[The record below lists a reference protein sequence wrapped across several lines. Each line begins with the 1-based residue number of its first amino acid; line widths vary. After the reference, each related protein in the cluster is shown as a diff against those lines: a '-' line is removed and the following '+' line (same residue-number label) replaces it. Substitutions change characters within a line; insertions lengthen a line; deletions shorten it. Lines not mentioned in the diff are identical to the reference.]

1 MATKLPDPSVVD
13 PWILELQK
21 AAELP
26 QALMKGTLG
35 MQAAKEKWL
44 PQNPHEFPDDYE
56 YRLKT
61 ARLRNYFKRTVQNSV
76 GKLFAKPFQVEGGLP
91 VIQPI
96 MWDVDQE
103 GTDVQAFA
111 KDLLTQALANC
122 GLGLYLVD
130 RGKNDGTAAADQ
142 TRATAPYW
150 LPIPLQ
156 DWIALRSYVG
166 NDGQRVISQL
176 RYYRTIE
183 KPVNEFET
191 AYVRQIRVVERDRW
205 RVYEQQRVPRTQKV
219 VWTQVDE
226 GANTLGKVTLVPLY
240 LTRNGFFSAENPL
253 ADLADMNLEHYQIRS
268 EQRRSLQVNS
278 FPILTVINYE
288 GSLDDI
294 VLGPNSIF
302 GIKGEKSD
310 VKFVESNGRHLEAAR
325 NELNDLVDQ
334 MRAFGAQFDKPGE
347 AGTVESASG
356 RQIDAQEATTTLQLW
371 ALSLK
376 DSIEVGLGYTVEWL
390 GQDPNKLENTGK
402 VNMSLD
408 FTRQLSIEGLK
419 LILEARKL
427 GDLSRKQFLEIYRQ
441 SSLIGEDFS
450 FNDNEEE
457 IDDEGLDLIPATR
470 QPTTTTTTSAA

>member
-1 MATKLPDPSVVD
+1 MPSPKLPDPSVVD

-26 QALMKGTLG
+26 QTLMQGSG
-35 MQAAKEKWL
+35 AMQKAREKWL
-44 PQNPHEFPDDYE
+44 PQNPHEFPEDYD

-96 MWDVDQE
+96 CWDVDQE
-103 GTDVQAFA
+103 GTDIQAFA
-111 KDLLTQALANC
+111 KDLLTHALSGC
-122 GLGLYLVD
+122 GLGLFLVD
-130 RGKNDGTAAADQ
+130 RGKHDGTAAADQ
-142 TRATAPYW
+142 NRATAPYW

-183 KPVNEFET
+183 REVNEFET
-191 AYVRQIRVVERDRW
+191 EYVRQIRVVERDQW
-205 RVYEQQRVPRTQKV
+205 RVYEQKKVPRTQRTAWV
-219 VWTQVDE
+219 EVDQ
-226 GANTLGKVTLVPLY
+226 GPNALGKVTLVPLY
-240 LTRNGFFSAENPL
+240 LTRTGFFTAENPL
-253 ADLADMNLEHYQIRS
+253 ESLADMNLEHFQIRS

-278 FPILTVINYE
+278 FPILTVINYD
-288 GSLDDI
+288 GDLKDI

-334 MRAFGAQFDKPGE
+334 MRAFGASLDKPGE
-347 AGTVESASG
+347 VGQVESASG
-356 RQIDAQEATTTLQLW
+356 RIIDAQDATTQLQLW

-376 DSIEVGLGYTVEWL
+376 DSIELGLAYTVEWL
-390 GQDPNKLENTGK
+390 GGDANNLDQTGR
-402 VNMSLD
+402 VNLALD
-408 FTRQLSIEGLK
+408 FTRALSESGVK

-427 GDLSRKQFLEIYRQ
+427 GDLSRRQMLEVYRQ
-441 SSLIGEDFS
+441 SSLLPEDFNYER
-450 FNDNEEE
+450 NDEEL
-457 IDDEGLDLIPATR
+457 DDEGLDDLSIPR
-470 QPTTTTTTSAA
+470 TSRELTGLAQ